1 MKLIIHLQVKPIQKI
16 QFTTDWVDATKK
28 EFTDCLFFE
37 ADSHSEAYTIQQG
50 IQFLKEASKIV
61 LILDCSED
69 ESVSR
74 LAPLIE
80 KIMRSKQ
87 SNALVIM
94 NGENE
99 MLRKMLTLF
108 RKEIIKFKS
117 TAACISQVKK
127 YLNSSPE
134 I

>member
-1 MKLIIHLQVKPIQKI
+1 
-16 QFTTDWVDATKK
+16 
-28 EFTDCLFFE
+28 
-37 ADSHSEAYTIQQG
+37 
-50 IQFLKEASKIV
+50 LKEASKIV

>member
-16 QFTTDWVDATKK
+16 QFTTAWVDATKK